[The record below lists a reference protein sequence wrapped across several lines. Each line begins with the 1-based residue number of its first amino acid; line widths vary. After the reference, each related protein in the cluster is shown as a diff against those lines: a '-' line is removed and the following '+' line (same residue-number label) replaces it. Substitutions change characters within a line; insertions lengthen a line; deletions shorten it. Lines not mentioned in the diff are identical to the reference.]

1 MSLGCKI
8 WSLSLKFQAMA
19 IKTPVI
25 VRKNTG
31 NLSIVQDVENG
42 MLFENARVN
51 FYFASSFMLIVNLLS
66 IFNP

>member
-1 MSLGCKI
+1 
-8 WSLSLKFQAMA
+8 
-19 IKTPVI
+19 